1 MIRKK
6 FVEVKATI
14 TDGEKDLGVY
24 TYTGK
29 PVSDM
34 RLLKMVRRET
44 GNDFATLKAIIKT
57 EKVFEL
63 SEDEFIKHATV
74 KEN

>member
-29 PVSDM
+29 PVSNM
-34 RLLKMVRRET
+34 RLLKMVRRKT
-44 GNDFATLKAIIKT
+44 GNDFATLKGIIKT
-57 EKVFEL
+57 DKVFEL
-63 SEDEFIKHATV
+63 SEDDFIKHASV

>member
-14 TDGEKDLGVY
+14 TDGEQDLGIY
-24 TYTGK
+24 TYVGK
-29 PVSDM
+29 PISDM

-44 GNDFATLKAIIKT
+44 GNDFATLKGIIKA
-57 EKVFEL
+57 EKVFEMT
-63 SEDEFIKHATV
+63 EDNFIKHATV

>member
-24 TYTGK
+24 TYIGK
-29 PVSDM
+29 SISDM
-34 RLLKMVRRET
+34 RLLKTVRRET
-44 GNDFATLKAIIKT
+44 GNDFVTLKGIIKT
-57 EKVFEL
+57 DKVFEL
-63 SEDEFIKHATV
+63 SEDDFIKYATV

>member
-24 TYTGK
+24 TYVGK

-34 RLLKMVRRET
+34 RLLKMVRREI
-44 GNDFATLKAIIKT
+44 GNDFATLKGIIKT
-57 EKVFEL
+57 DKVLEL
-63 SEDEFIKHATV
+63 PEEDFIKYATV

>member
-6 FVEVKATI
+6 FVEVKAAI

-24 TYTGK
+24 TYVGK
-29 PVSDM
+29 PISDM
-34 RLLKMVRRET
+34 RLLKMVRAET
-44 GNDFATLKAIIKT
+44 ENDFVTLKGIIKT
-57 EKVFEL
+57 DKVFEMT
-63 SEDEFIKHATV
+63 EDNFIKHATV

>member
-14 TDGEKDLGVY
+14 TDGEQDLGIY
-24 TYTGK
+24 TYVGK
-29 PVSDM
+29 PISDM
-34 RLLKMVRRET
+34 RLLKMVRSET
-44 GNDFATLKAIIKT
+44 ENDFATLKGIIKT
-57 EKVFEL
+57 DKVFEMT
-63 SEDEFIKHATV
+63 EDNFIKNATV

>member
-6 FVEVKATI
+6 FAEVKATI

-24 TYTGK
+24 TYVGK
-29 PVSDM
+29 SISDM

-44 GNDFATLKAIIKT
+44 GNDFATLKGIIKT

-63 SEDEFIKHATV
+63 TEDDFIKYATG

>member
-24 TYTGK
+24 TYTGR
-29 PVSDM
+29 PLSDM

-44 GNDFATLKAIIKT
+44 GNDFVTLKGIIKT
-57 EKVFEL
+57 DKVFEL
-63 SEDEFIKHATV
+63 AEDDFIKYATV

>member
-6 FVEVKATI
+6 FIEVKATI

-24 TYTGK
+24 TYVGK
-29 PVSDM
+29 NISDM
-34 RLLKMVRRET
+34 RLLKMIRAET
-44 GNDFATLKAIIKT
+44 KNDFATLKGIIKT
-57 EKVFEL
+57 DKVFEMT
-63 SEDEFIKHATV
+63 EDTFIKNATV

>member
-14 TDGEKDLGVY
+14 TDGERDLGVY

-34 RLLKMVRRET
+34 RLLKMVRAET
-44 GNDFATLKAIIKT
+44 GNEFATLKGIIKT
-57 EKVFEL
+57 DKIFEM
-63 SEDEFIKHATV
+63 SEDDFIKHSIL

>member
-24 TYTGK
+24 TYVGK
-29 PVSDM
+29 PISDI
-34 RLLKMVRRET
+34 RLLKMVRAET
-44 GNDFATLKAIIKT
+44 GNDFATLKGVIKT
-57 EKVFEL
+57 DKIYEMT
-63 SEDEFIKHATV
+63 EDDFIKNGSV

>member
-24 TYTGK
+24 TYVGK
-29 PVSDM
+29 PISDM
-34 RLLKMVRRET
+34 RLLKMVRKET
-44 GNDFATLKAIIKT
+44 GNNFATLKGIIKT
-57 EKVFEL
+57 EKVFEMT
-63 SEDEFIKHATV
+63 EDNFIKNATV

>member
-14 TDGEKDLGVY
+14 TDGEQDLGIY
-24 TYTGK
+24 TYVGK
-29 PVSDM
+29 PISDM
-34 RLLKMVRRET
+34 RLLKMVRSET
-44 GNDFATLKAIIKT
+44 GNDFATLKGINKAD
-57 EKVFEL
+57 KVFEMT
-63 SEDEFIKHATV
+63 EETFIKNATV

>member
-44 GNDFATLKAIIKT
+44 GNGFVTLKGIIKT
-57 EKVFEL
+57 DKVFEI
-63 SEDEFIKHATV
+63 SEDDFIKYATV

>member
-14 TDGEKDLGVY
+14 TDGENDIGVY
-24 TYTGK
+24 KYTGK

-44 GNDFATLKAIIKT
+44 GNDFATLKGIIKT
-57 EKVFEL
+57 DKVFEMT
-63 SEDEFIKHATV
+63 EENFIKHATV

>member
-24 TYTGK
+24 TYVGK
-29 PVSDM
+29 PISDM
-34 RLLKMVRRET
+34 RLLKMVRAET
-44 GNDFATLKAIIKT
+44 ENDFATLKGIIKND
-57 EKVFEL
+57 KVFEMT
-63 SEDEFIKHATV
+63 EETFIKNATV

>member
-14 TDGEKDLGVY
+14 TDGEKDLGAY

-44 GNDFATLKAIIKT
+44 GNDFVTLKGIIKT
-57 EKVFEL
+57 NKVFEL
-63 SEDEFIKHATV
+63 SEDDFIKNATV

>member
-14 TDGEKDLGVY
+14 TDGEKELGVY
-24 TYTGK
+24 TYIGK
-29 PVSDM
+29 PISDM
-34 RLLKMVRRET
+34 RLLKMVRAET
-44 GNDFATLKAIIKT
+44 ENYFATLKGIIKT
-57 EKVFEL
+57 DKVFEMT
-63 SEDEFIKHATV
+63 EDTFIKNATV

>member
-6 FVEVKATI
+6 FVEVKAAI

-34 RLLKMVRRET
+34 RLLKMMRREI
-44 GNDFATLKAIIKT
+44 GNDFATLKGIIKT
-57 EKVFEL
+57 DKVFEM
-63 SEDEFIKHATV
+63 SEDDFIKNATV

>member
-24 TYTGK
+24 TYVGK
-29 PVSDM
+29 TISDM
-34 RLLKMVRRET
+34 RLLKMVRSET
-44 GNDFATLKAIIKT
+44 GNDFATLKGIIKT
-57 EKVFEL
+57 DKIYEMT
-63 SEDEFIKHATV
+63 EDNFIKNAIL

>member
-24 TYTGK
+24 TYVGK
-29 PVSDM
+29 PISDM
-34 RLLKMVRRET
+34 RLLKMLRSET
-44 GNDFATLKAIIKT
+44 GNGFATLKGIIKT
-57 EKVFEL
+57 EKVYEMP
-63 SEDEFIKHATV
+63 EEIFIKNATV

>member
-24 TYTGK
+24 TYVGK
-29 PVSDM
+29 PISDM
-34 RLLKMVRRET
+34 RLLKMVRAET
-44 GNDFATLKAIIKT
+44 KNDFATLKGIIKT
-57 EKVFEL
+57 DKVFEMT
-63 SEDEFIKHATV
+63 EETFIKNATV

>member
-24 TYTGK
+24 TYVGK
-29 PVSDM
+29 PISDM
-34 RLLKMVRRET
+34 RLLKMVRAEIK
-44 GNDFATLKAIIKT
+44 NDFATLKGIIKT
-57 EKVFEL
+57 EKVFEMT
-63 SEDEFIKHATV
+63 ENDFIKHATV

>member
-24 TYTGK
+24 TYIGK
-29 PVSDM
+29 PISDM
-34 RLLKMVRRET
+34 RLLKMVRTET
-44 GNDFATLKAIIKT
+44 ENNFATLKGIIKT
-57 EKVFEL
+57 DKVFEMT
-63 SEDEFIKHATV
+63 EDNFIKNATV

>member
-44 GNDFATLKAIIKT
+44 GNDFATLKGIIKT
-57 EKVFEL
+57 DKVYEMA
-63 SEDEFIKHATV
+63 EDKFIENATV

>member
-24 TYTGK
+24 TYVGK
-29 PVSDM
+29 PISDM
-34 RLLKMVRRET
+34 RLLKMVRAET
-44 GNDFATLKAIIKT
+44 KNDFATLKGITKT
-57 EKVFEL
+57 VKVFEMT
-63 SEDEFIKHATV
+63 EDNFIKNATV

>member
-6 FVEVKATI
+6 FVEVNATI

-24 TYTGK
+24 TYIGK
-29 PVSDM
+29 SISDM
-34 RLLKMVRRET
+34 RLLKMVRTET
-44 GNDFATLKAIIKT
+44 KNDFATLKDIIKID
-57 EKVFEL
+57 KVFEMT
-63 SEDEFIKHATV
+63 EETFIKNATV

>member
-14 TDGEKDLGVY
+14 TDGEKDLGMY
-24 TYTGK
+24 TYVGK
-29 PVSDM
+29 PISDM
-34 RLLKMVRRET
+34 RLLKMVRTET
-44 GNDFATLKAIIKT
+44 GNDFATLKGIIKA
-57 EKVFEL
+57 EKVFEM
-63 SEDEFIKHATV
+63 SEEDFIKHANV

>member
-14 TDGEKDLGVY
+14 TDGEKELGVY

-29 PVSDM
+29 PISDM

-44 GNDFATLKAIIKT
+44 GNDFATLKGIIKT
-57 EKVFEL
+57 DKVFEL

>member
-1 MIRKK
+1 MVRKK
-6 FVEVKATI
+6 FVEIKATI

-29 PVSDM
+29 SISDM
-34 RLLKMVRRET
+34 RLLKMVRAET
-44 GNDFATLKAIIKT
+44 GNNFATLKGIIKT
-57 EKVFEL
+57 EKVFEM
-63 SEDEFIKHATV
+63 SEDDFIKYATV

>member
-14 TDGEKDLGVY
+14 TDGEKDFGVY
-24 TYTGK
+24 TYVGK
-29 PVSDM
+29 PISDM
-34 RLLKMVRRET
+34 RLLKMVRAET
-44 GNDFATLKAIIKT
+44 GNNFATLKGIIKT
-57 EKVFEL
+57 ENVFEM

>member
-14 TDGEKDLGVY
+14 TDGEKELGVY

-44 GNDFATLKAIIKT
+44 GNDFATLKGIIKT
-57 EKVFEL
+57 DKVYEMT
-63 SEDEFIKHATV
+63 EDKFIENATV

>member
-29 PVSDM
+29 PISDM
-34 RLLKMVRRET
+34 RLLKMVRSEK
-44 GNDFATLKAIIKT
+44 GNDFVTLKGISKT
-57 EKVFEL
+57 EKVFEMT
-63 SEDEFIKHATV
+63 EDNFIKNATV

>member
-14 TDGEKDLGVY
+14 TDGENDLGVF

-34 RLLKMVRRET
+34 RLLKMVRREN
-44 GNDFATLKAIIKT
+44 GNDFATLKGIIKT
-57 EKVFEL
+57 DKVYEL
-63 SEDEFIKHATV
+63 SEDDFIKYATV

>member
-6 FVEVKATI
+6 FVKVKATI

-24 TYTGK
+24 TYIGK
-29 PVSDM
+29 PISDM
-34 RLLKMVRRET
+34 RLLKMVRAES
-44 GNDFATLKAIIKT
+44 GNDFVTLKGITKAD
-57 EKVFEL
+57 KVFEM
-63 SEDEFIKHATV
+63 SEDDFIKHATV

>member
-29 PVSDM
+29 PISDM

-44 GNDFATLKAIIKT
+44 SQPLK
-57 EKVFEL
+57 VL
-63 SEDEFIKHATV
+63 SRPTKFSKCRKMILL
-74 KEN
+74 NILS